1 MFFRQVWM
9 LLCYAQQFLTYHKA
23 EFSACVLLRESIIIS
38 TFA

>member
-1 MFFRQVWM
+1 MFFRQVWI
-9 LLCYAQQFLTYHKA
+9 LLCYAQQSLTCQPT